1 MRRGGWQGEIYNYQL
16 TILNSKF
23 LLLNL
28 FMLNELSDK
37 TRKKMEDTMQS
48 LKRDMDSIST
58 GRASPNLLDAVK
70 VEVYGSFMPVAQVAS
85 ISVTEATTLSI
96 QVWDRENLRAV
107 EKAIINSN
115 LGFNPLVDGMTI
127 RIMIP
132 KLSEER
138 RKDMV
143 KLAKKYGEDKKI
155 AIRNVRRDVL
165 DEFKR
170 KEKELAASKDQI
182 HSFNDIVQ
190 KITDEFIKKIDD
202 VIALKEKDLMK
213 V

>member
-1 MRRGGWQGEIYNYQL
+1 MN
-16 TILNSKF
+16 
-23 LLLNL
+23 
-28 FMLNELSDK
+28 
-37 TRKKMEDTMQS
+37 S

-58 GRASPNLLDAVK
+58 GRANPILLDTIK
-70 VEVYGSFMPVAQVAS
+70 VEVYGSFMPIAQVAS
-85 ISVTEATTLSI
+85 VSVPEATTLAI
-96 QVWDRENLRAV
+96 QVWDRENVKAV

-115 LGFNPLVDGMTI
+115 LGFNPLVDGTTI

-138 RKDMV
+138 RRDLV

-155 AIRNVRRDVL
+155 ALRNIRRDVL

-170 KEKELAASKDQI
+170 NEKEIGKDQA
-182 HSFNDIVQ
+182 HSFTDIVQ
-190 KITDEFIKKIDD
+190 KITDEFVKKVDD
-202 VIALKEKDLMK
+202 MIAIKEKDLMK

>member
-1 MRRGGWQGEIYNYQL
+1 M
-16 TILNSKF
+16 LNS
-23 LLLNL
+23 LA
-28 FMLNELSDK
+28 DK
-37 TRKKMEDTMQS
+37 TRHKMEETMNS

-58 GRASPNLLDAVK
+58 GRANPTLLDTIK
-70 VEVYGSFMPVAQVAS
+70 VEVYGSFMPIAQVAS
-85 ISVTEATTLSI
+85 ISVPEATTLSI
-96 QVWDRENLRAV
+96 QVWDRENVKAV

-115 LGFNPLVDGMTI
+115 LGFNPMVDGMII

-138 RKDMV
+138 RRELV

-155 AIRNVRRDVL
+155 ALRNIRRDVL

-170 KEKELAASKDQI
+170 NEKEIGKDQV
-182 HSFNDIVQ
+182 HSFTDIVQ
-190 KITDEFIKKIDD
+190 KITDEFVKKTDD
-202 VIALKEKDLMK
+202 MIAVKEKDLMK

>member
-1 MRRGGWQGEIYNYQL
+1 ML
-16 TILNSKF
+16 T
-23 LLLNL
+23 
-28 FMLNELSDK
+28 ELADK

-58 GRASPNLLDAVK
+58 GRASPNLLDTVK
-70 VEVYGSFMPVAQVAS
+70 VEVYGNFMPVSQVAS

-96 QVWDRENLRAV
+96 QVWDRDNLRAV

-143 KLAKKYGEDKKI
+143 KLSKKYGEDKKI

-165 DEFKR
+165 DDFKK

-202 VIALKEKDLMK
+202 VIVLKEKDLMK

>member
-1 MRRGGWQGEIYNYQL
+1 MI
-16 TILNSKF
+16 
-23 LLLNL
+23 
-28 FMLNELSDK
+28 NELADK
-37 TRKKMEDTMQS
+37 TRKKMEDTMNS

-58 GRASPNLLDAVK
+58 GRATPNLLDPVK
-70 VEVYGSFMPVAQVAS
+70 VEVYGSFMPLSQVAS
-85 ISVTEATTLSI
+85 VSVPEATTLSI
-96 QVWDRENLRAV
+96 QVWDRENLSAV

-138 RKDMV
+138 RKEMV
-143 KLAKKYGEDKKI
+143 KLAKKYGEDKKV
-155 AIRNVRRDVL
+155 ALRNVRRDVL
-165 DEFKR
+165 DDFKK

-182 HSFNDIVQ
+182 HSFNEIVQ

-202 VIALKEKDLMK
+202 VITAKEKELMK
-213 V
+213 I

>member
-1 MRRGGWQGEIYNYQL
+1 MI
-16 TILNSKF
+16 
-23 LLLNL
+23 
-28 FMLNELSDK
+28 NELTDK
-37 TRKKMEDTMQS
+37 TRKKMEDTMNS

-58 GRASPNLLDAVK
+58 GRATPNLLDPVK
-70 VEVYGSFMPVAQVAS
+70 VEVYGSFMPLSQVAS
-85 ISVTEATTLSI
+85 VSVPEATTLSI

-138 RKDMV
+138 RKEMV
-143 KLAKKYGEDKKI
+143 KLAKKYGEDKKV
-155 AIRNVRRDVL
+155 AVRNVRRDAL
-165 DEFKR
+165 DDFKK

-202 VIALKEKDLMK
+202 VITSKEKELMK
-213 V
+213 I

>member
-1 MRRGGWQGEIYNYQL
+1 MI
-16 TILNSKF
+16 
-23 LLLNL
+23 
-28 FMLNELSDK
+28 NELTDK
-37 TRKKMEDTMQS
+37 TRKKMEDTMNS

-58 GRASPNLLDAVK
+58 GRATPNLLDPVK
-70 VEVYGSFMPVAQVAS
+70 VEVYGSFMPLSQVAS
-85 ISVTEATTLSI
+85 ISVPEATTLSI

-138 RKDMV
+138 RKEMV
-143 KLAKKYGEDKKI
+143 KLAKKYGEDKKV
-155 AIRNVRRDVL
+155 AVRNVRRDVL
-165 DEFKR
+165 DDFKK

-202 VIALKEKDLMK
+202 VITAKEKELMK
-213 V
+213 I

>member
-1 MRRGGWQGEIYNYQL
+1 MINQL
-16 TILNSKF
+16 A
-23 LLLNL
+23 
-28 FMLNELSDK
+28 DK
-37 TRKKMEDTMQS
+37 ARQKMDDTMNS

-58 GRASPNLLDAVK
+58 GRASPNLLDTIK
-70 VEVYGSFMPVAQVAS
+70 VEVYGSFMPIAQVAS
-85 ISVTEATTLSI
+85 ISVPEATTLSI

-138 RKDMV
+138 RRDLV

-165 DEFKR
+165 DDFK
-170 KEKELAASKDQI
+170 KHEKELGKDQS
-182 HSFNDIVQ
+182 HSFTDIVQ
-190 KITDEFIKKIDD
+190 KITDEFVKKIDD
-202 VIALKEKDLMK
+202 IIAVKEKDLMK